1 MWLIIALFSNI
12 PLLLIGWIL
21 MSIGYFLVLKKAGL
35 KTWTAVVP
43 FLAEREL
50 STVLFKKMRT
60 FFKGNGNA
68 GGRRYPTVCI

>member
-35 KTWTAVVP
+35 YLIFKT
-43 FLAEREL
+43 F
-50 STVLFKKMRT
+50 
-60 FFKGNGNA
+60 
-68 GGRRYPTVCI
+68 GR

>member
-35 KTWTAVVP
+35 KRSFAV
-43 FLAEREL
+43 A
-50 STVLFKKMRT
+50 
-60 FFKGNGNA
+60 A
-68 GGRRYPTVCI
+68 GGVLTDVYQRKMTSKIVNVQ